1 MPKLEINMKF
11 ELKSVEYYEEKLK
24 TSKNKW
30 IRQMW
35 REKLAQ
41 AKKLIK

>member
-1 MPKLEINMKF
+1 MKF

-24 TSKNKW
+24 TDKNKW

-35 REKLAQ
+35 REKLKE
-41 AKKLIK
+41 AKKLIKLYEKPS